1 MSAKKETLD
10 RSIFFKDGQEVNM
23 VELGRDDITI
33 SLTTGK
39 IILWFGRQAGESL
52 IRDVIFGISSIDS
65 SITLEQEVICD
76 FMNIGKYENM
86 GYVLTSYAK
95 TKEGY
100 RIFFN
105 IPFSKK
111 IALSHF
117 VRSVVD
123 QPREKDMRKT
133 LHWNGSPE
141 KIIFIY
147 NRLKNLDGWKIR
159 RIEYKNKD
167 QNKEEIVLI

>member
-1 MSAKKETLD
+1 MRSKKEILN
-10 RSIFFKDGQEVNM
+10 RSILLKEGQELNI

-52 IRDVIFGISSIDS
+52 IRNVIFGISSIDS
-65 SITLEQEVICD
+65 SVTLEQEIICD
-76 FMNIGKYENM
+76 FKNISKYENM

-95 TKEGY
+95 TKGGY
-100 RIFFN
+100 RIFYN

-111 IALSHF
+111 IALAHF

-123 QPREKDMRKT
+123 QLRKKDIRKT
-133 LHWNGSPE
+133 LHWDGSPE

-147 NRLKNLDGWKIR
+147 NKLKNLDGWKIKK
-159 RIEYKNKD
+159 IEYKNKD
-167 QNKEEIVLI
+167 QNKEGTVLI

>member
-1 MSAKKETLD
+1 MSTKKETLD
-10 RSIFFKDGQEVNM
+10 RSIFFKDGKEVNI

-33 SLTTGK
+33 SLTIGK
-39 IILWFGRQAGESL
+39 IILWIGRQAGESL
-52 IRDVIFGISSIDS
+52 IRDVIFGISSIYLS
-65 SITLEQEVICD
+65 VTLEQEIICD
-76 FMNIGKYENM
+76 FMNIGEYENM

-95 TKEGY
+95 NKEGY

-111 IALSHF
+111 KALSHF

-147 NRLKNLDGWKIR
+147 NKLKNLDGWKMR

>member
-1 MSAKKETLD
+1 MISKKEVMD
-10 RSIFFKDGQEVNM
+10 KSIFYKDGQEVNI

-33 SLTTGK
+33 SLTIGK
-39 IILWFGRQAGESL
+39 IILWFGRQASESL
-52 IRDVIFGISSIDS
+52 IREVIFGISNIDS
-65 SITLEQEVICD
+65 SVALEQEIICD
-76 FMNIGKYENM
+76 FRNIGKYENM

-100 RIFFN
+100 RVIFN

-111 IALSHF
+111 MALAYF

-123 QPREKDMRKT
+123 QLCEKDIRKT
-133 LHWNGSPE
+133 VHWDGSPE

-147 NRLKNLDGWKIR
+147 NKLKNLDGWKVK
-159 RIEYKNKD
+159 RIEYKD
-167 QNKEEIVLI
+167 KEESVLK

>member
-1 MSAKKETLD
+1 MRSKKEILN
-10 RSIFFKDGQEVNM
+10 RSILLKEGQELNI

-52 IRDVIFGISSIDS
+52 IRNVIFGISSIDS
-65 SITLEQEVICD
+65 SVTLEQEIICD
-76 FMNIGKYENM
+76 FKNISKYENM

-95 TKEGY
+95 TKGGY
-100 RIFFN
+100 RIFYN

-111 IALSHF
+111 IALAHF

-123 QPREKDMRKT
+123 QLREKDIRKT
-133 LHWNGSPE
+133 LHWDGSPE

-147 NRLKNLDGWKIR
+147 NKLKNLDGWKIK

-167 QNKEEIVLI
+167 QNKEETVLI

>member
-1 MSAKKETLD
+1 MRSKKEILN
-10 RSIFFKDGQEVNM
+10 RSILKDGQELNI

-65 SITLEQEVICD
+65 SVTIEQEIICD
-76 FMNIGKYENM
+76 FKNISKYENM
-86 GYVLTSYAK
+86 GYILTSYAK
-95 TKEGY
+95 TKGGY
-100 RIFFN
+100 RIFYN

-111 IALSHF
+111 IALAHF
-117 VRSVVD
+117 VRSVVE
-123 QPREKDMRKT
+123 QLREKDIRKT
-133 LHWNGSPE
+133 LHWDGSPE

-147 NRLKNLDGWKIR
+147 NKLKNLDGWKIK

-167 QNKEEIVLI
+167 QNKEETVLI

>member
-1 MSAKKETLD
+1 MRSKKEILN
-10 RSIFFKDGQEVNM
+10 RSILLKDGQELNI

-65 SITLEQEVICD
+65 SVTLEQEIICD
-76 FMNIGKYENM
+76 FKNISKYENM

-95 TKEGY
+95 TKGGY
-100 RIFFN
+100 RIFYN

-111 IALSHF
+111 IALAHF

-123 QPREKDMRKT
+123 QLREKDIRKT
-133 LHWNGSPE
+133 LHWDGSPE

-147 NRLKNLDGWKIR
+147 NKLKNLDGWKIKK
-159 RIEYKNKD
+159 IEYKNKD
-167 QNKEEIVLI
+167 QNKEETVLI

>member
-1 MSAKKETLD
+1 MRSKKEILN
-10 RSIFFKDGQEVNM
+10 RSILLKDGHELNI

-52 IRDVIFGISSIDS
+52 IRNVIFGISSIDS
-65 SITLEQEVICD
+65 SVTLEQEIICD
-76 FMNIGKYENM
+76 FKNISKYENM

-95 TKEGY
+95 TKGGY
-100 RIFFN
+100 RIFYS

-111 IALSHF
+111 IALAHF

-123 QPREKDMRKT
+123 QLREKDIRKT
-133 LHWNGSPE
+133 LHWDGSPE

-147 NRLKNLDGWKIR
+147 NKLKNLDGWKIK

-167 QNKEEIVLI
+167 QSKEETVLI

>member
-1 MSAKKETLD
+1 MRSKKEVLN
-10 RSIFFKDGQEVNM
+10 RSILLKDGQELNI

-33 SLTTGK
+33 SLTIGK

-52 IRDVIFGISSIDS
+52 IRNVIFGISSIDS
-65 SITLEQEVICD
+65 SVTLEQEIICD
-76 FMNIGKYENM
+76 FKNISKYENM

-95 TKEGY
+95 TKGGY
-100 RIFFN
+100 RIFYN

-111 IALSHF
+111 IALAHF

-123 QPREKDMRKT
+123 QLREKDIRKT
-133 LHWNGSPE
+133 LHWDGSPE

-147 NRLKNLDGWKIR
+147 NKLKNLDGWKIK

-167 QNKEEIVLI
+167 QSKEETVLI

>member
-1 MSAKKETLD
+1 MRSKKEILN
-10 RSIFFKDGQEVNM
+10 RSILLKDGQELNI

-52 IRDVIFGISSIDS
+52 IRNVIFGISSIDS
-65 SITLEQEVICD
+65 SVTLEQEIICD
-76 FMNIGKYENM
+76 FKNISKYENM

-95 TKEGY
+95 TKGGY
-100 RIFFN
+100 RIFYN

-111 IALSHF
+111 IALAHF

-123 QPREKDMRKT
+123 QLREKDIRKT
-133 LHWNGSPE
+133 LHWDGSPE

-147 NRLKNLDGWKIR
+147 NKLKNLDGWKIK

-167 QNKEEIVLI
+167 QNKEGTVLI